1 MRKPPLLEAFQF
13 LKVIMK
19 INRVAIT
26 GIGTICGLGH
36 STKEVWENA
45 LAGKSGISAIER
57 QTTENWPVTFAG
69 EVKNFKLD
77 PALMELKDQDRF
89 DLFNQYALHAGSEA
103 INQARLTEAG
113 YGPGK
118 IGVIFGTGLGGFPH
132 IEMNHK
138 NYLEKGPRRVSP
150 FFIPSVIPNM
160 GPGLLAIHY
169 GFKGINFSIA
179 SACASSA
186 HAIGVAATEI
196 MMGRQD
202 AVVTGGTEAVITG
215 YTIAGF
221 ASMKALSKR
230 NEEPHRASRP
240 FDVDRDGF
248 VMGEGAGIIVLE
260 NLEKAKARGAH
271 IIAEVVGF
279 GASDDSYHITAP
291 HPEGL
296 GALICMNQALEL
308 SGIPKEE
315 IGYINAHG
323 TSTPQGDI
331 AETQAI
337 KKVFG
342 DVAKKLHVSST
353 KSMTGHLLGAAG
365 GLESIFCIKAL
376 ETGILPPTINL
387 ENQDPA
393 CDLDYVAN
401 KPIKKDIMY
410 ALNNSFGFGG
420 TNSSTIFKKYNA

>member
-1 MRKPPLLEAFQF
+1 
-13 LKVIMK
+13 MK
-19 INRVAIT
+19 LNRVAVT
-26 GIGTICGLGH
+26 GMGAICGLGN
-36 STKEVWENA
+36 SLDEVWANA
-45 LAGKSGISAIER
+45 LAGKSGISTLEN
-57 QTTENWPVTFAG
+57 QNTEGWPVTFGG

-77 PALMELKDQDRF
+77 PSLMDPKDQERF
-89 DLFNQYALHAGSEA
+89 DLFNQYALHATAEA
-103 INQARLTEAG
+103 LKQSNLLEAK
-113 YGPGK
+113 YNPAK
-118 IGVIFGTGLGGFPH
+118 IGIIFGTGLGGFPH
-132 IEMNHK
+132 IEANHK
-138 NYLEKGPRRVSP
+138 LFLEKGARRVSP

-160 GPGLLAIHY
+160 PEGLISIHY
-169 GFKGINFSIA
+169 GFQGVNFAVA

-186 HAIGVAATEI
+186 HALELAATEI
-196 MMGRQD
+196 MLGRQD
-202 AVVTGGTEAVITG
+202 AMLTGGTEAVITG

-221 ASMKALSKR
+221 NNMKALSRR
-230 NEEPHRASRP
+230 NEEPSRASRP
-240 FDVDRDGF
+240 YDIDRDGF

-260 NLEKAKARGAH
+260 NYDKAVARGAK

-279 GASDDSYHITAP
+279 GASSDAHHFTAP

-323 TSTPQGDI
+323 TSTPLGDA
-331 AETQAI
+331 AETGAI
-337 KKVFG
+337 KKAFG
-342 DVAKKLHVSST
+342 DHAYKLAVSST

-387 ENQDPA
+387 ENQDPT
-393 CDLDYVAN
+393 CDLYYVPN
-401 KPIKKDIMY
+401 KSEKRDIKY

-420 TNSSTIFKKYNA
+420 TNSSTIFKKA

>member
-1 MRKPPLLEAFQF
+1 
-13 LKVIMK
+13 MK
-19 INRVAIT
+19 LNRVAVT
-26 GIGTICGLGH
+26 GMGAICGLGN
-36 STKEVWENA
+36 SLDEVWANA
-45 LAGKSGISAIER
+45 LAGKSGI
-57 QTTENWPVTFAG
+57 TTLQNQNTEGWGVTFGG

-77 PALMELKDQDRF
+77 PVLMDPKDQERF
-89 DLFNQYALHAGSEA
+89 DLFNQYALHATAEA
-103 INQARLTEAG
+103 VKQSNLLEAK
-113 YGPGK
+113 YNPAK
-118 IGVIFGTGLGGFPH
+118 IGIIFGTGLGGFPH
-132 IEMNHK
+132 IEANHK
-138 NYLEKGPRRVSP
+138 AFLEKGPRRVSP

-160 GPGLLAIHY
+160 PEGLISIHY
-169 GFKGINFSIA
+169 GFQGVNFAVA

-186 HAIGVAATEI
+186 HALELAATEI
-196 MMGRQD
+196 MLGRQD
-202 AVVTGGTEAVITG
+202 AMITGGTEAVITG

-221 ASMKALSKR
+221 NNMKALSRR
-230 NEEPHRASRP
+230 NEEPSRASRP
-240 FDVDRDGF
+240 YDVDRDGF

-260 NLEKAKARGAH
+260 NYDKAVARGAK

-279 GASDDSYHITAP
+279 GASSDAHHFTAP

-323 TSTPQGDI
+323 TSTPLGDV
-331 AETQAI
+331 AETGAI
-337 KKVFG
+337 KKAFG
-342 DVAKKLHVSST
+342 DHAYKLAVSST

-387 ENQDPA
+387 ETQDPA
-393 CDLDYVAN
+393 CDLYYVPN
-401 KPIKKDIMY
+401 KSEKRDIKY

-420 TNSSTIFKKYNA
+420 TNSSTIFKKA